1 MMADI
6 QKLLESMDPTQA
18 LPEIAGV
25 LKKILPLVT
34 EEDRLNF
41 MVNLI
46 GGASDDKVASMVHLW
61 LAECLDEGVDP
72 THMCQRLMDRVAQSR
87 QLMAVAD
94 PEILVLFEDWLDELE
109 NEVVLLAQEQGP
121 LSPADLARKLGLS
134 ERRATFLISKL
145 SREGK
150 IS

>member
-1 MMADI
+1 MPGI
-6 QKLLESMDPTQA
+6 QERLDRMTPEKA
-18 LPEIAGV
+18 LKEIEAA
-25 LKKILPLVT
+25 LKKVLPLVT
-34 EEDRLNF
+34 DEERLNF
-41 MVNLI
+41 VVNLI

-72 THMCQRLMDRVAQSR
+72 TSMCQKLVDRVAQSR

-109 NEVVLLAQEQGP
+109 NEVVLLAKEHGSW
-121 LSPADLARKLGLS
+121 SPADLARKLGVS
-134 ERRATFLISKL
+134 ERGATFLISKL

>member
-1 MMADI
+1 
-6 QKLLESMDPTQA
+6 
-18 LPEIAGV
+18 
-25 LKKILPLVT
+25 
-34 EEDRLNF
+34 
-41 MVNLI
+41 
-46 GGASDDKVASMVHLW
+46 
-61 LAECLDEGVDP
+61 
-72 THMCQRLMDRVAQSR
+72 MCQRLVDRVAQSR

-109 NEVVLLAQEQGP
+109 NEVVLLAKEHGR

-134 ERRATFLISKL
+134 ERGATFLISKL